1 MHQNRLHG
9 KEHSP
14 EWKKPIL
21 KIIPIFATDS
31 CLPINVNKSCIM
43 LEEKVHEKITLK
55 CAKVSL

>member
-14 EWKKPIL
+14 EWKKPTL
-21 KIIPIFATDS
+21 KIIPIFATDF

-43 LEEKVHEKITLK
+43 LEEKVHEKNNIEMCK
-55 CAKVSL
+55 S